1 MRPICKEV
9 EGHLLILVLWYI
21 VFKVFYGIQDTEL
34 LKSSGMG
41 FLQIPIDAW
50 ILASEIV
57 HCILE
62 IVPSFF
68 LSDKALCSL
77 HFYIPRAVPSILD
90 LFILTAT
97 LLGKVYFH
105 SPGKETETQRV

>member
-1 MRPICKEV
+1 
-9 EGHLLILVLWYI
+9 
-21 VFKVFYGIQDTEL
+21 
-34 LKSSGMG
+34 MG
-41 FLQIPIDAW
+41 FLQVPIDAW
-50 ILASEIV
+50 ILASGIV

-68 LSDKALCSL
+68 LPDKAFHSL
-77 HFYIPRAVPSILD
+77 HFYMPCAVPSTLN

-105 SPGKETETQRV
+105 STGKETETQWV